1 MLVHVLSICESHD
14 FVLFKL
20 EVKQLMPVLHELH
33 VLSVHAWH
41 TKSKLLHSCIPTI
54 LSGQ

>member
-1 MLVHVLSICESHD
+1 MFYLSVNLMT